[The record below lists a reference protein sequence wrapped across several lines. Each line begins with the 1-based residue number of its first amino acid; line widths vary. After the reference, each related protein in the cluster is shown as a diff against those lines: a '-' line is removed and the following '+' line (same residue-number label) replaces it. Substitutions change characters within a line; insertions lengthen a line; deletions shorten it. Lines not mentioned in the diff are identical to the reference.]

1 MGCDVHMY
9 LEKVSIAKRRDE
21 VISSLLGV
29 KEADIKANWELIE
42 SDIFGGRSYNL
53 FGKLA
58 NVRTREGIIPLDD
71 PRGVPNDASKDYLEE
86 VKHWGWN
93 AHSHSYF
100 YLPELVKVDWTD
112 ISQEMGELVERLKR
126 ENKDLDT
133 IRIVFFFD
141 N

>member
-1 MGCDVHMY
+1 MY

-29 KEADIKANWELIE
+29 EEADIKANWELIE
-42 SDIFGGRSYNL
+42 SDIFGSRSYNL

-58 NVRTREGIIPLDD
+58 NVRTRNGIIPLDD
-71 PRGVPNDASKDYLEE
+71 PRGVTNDVSKDYLEE
-86 VKHWGWN
+86 IDRWGWYG
-93 AHSHSYF
+93 HSHSYF
-100 YLPELVKVDWTD
+100 YLSELVKVDWTD
-112 ISQEMGELVERLKR
+112 ISQEMEELVERLKR

>member
-1 MGCDVHMY
+1 MGADIHMY
-9 LEKVSIAKRRDE
+9 LERSPIAKRRDE

-29 KEADIKANWELIE
+29 EESDIKANWELIE
-42 SDIFGGRSYNL
+42 SDIFGGRNYDL

-58 NVRTREGIIPLDD
+58 NVRRRNGIIPLDE
-71 PRGVPNDASKDYLEE
+71 PRGVPKDASKDYLEE
-86 VKHWGWN
+86 INSWGWDG
-93 AHSHSYF
+93 HSHSYF
-100 YLPELVKVDWTD
+100 YLSELVKVDWTD
-112 ISQEMGELVERLKR
+112 ISQEMEELVERLKR

>member
-1 MGCDVHMY
+1 MGADIHMY
-9 LEKVSIAKRRDE
+9 LEKVSVAKRRDE

-29 KEADIKANWELIE
+29 EESDIKANWELIE
-42 SDIFGGRSYNL
+42 SDIFGGRNYDL

-58 NVRTREGIIPLDD
+58 NVRRRNGITPLDE
-71 PRGVPNDASKDYLEE
+71 PRGVPKDASKDYLKEINS
-86 VKHWGWN
+86 WGWDG
-93 AHSHSYF
+93 HSHSYF
-100 YLPELVKVDWTD
+100 YLSELVKVDWTD
-112 ISQEMGELVERLKR
+112 ISQEMEELIERLKK